1 MRKTKLNTMENNDYK
16 KVQTWMLLDDISQ
29 EIKDRKDEMKSLKLN
44 GYNPKMYFDI
54 ENNMY
59 FVAIVSI
66 NFVKSSNFIFVE

>member
-1 MRKTKLNTMENNDYK
+1 MKNNDYK
-16 KVQTWMLLDDISQ
+16 KVQTWMLLDDITQ
-29 EIKDRKDEMKSLKLN
+29 EIKDRKDEMKSLKRN

-66 NFVKSSNFIFVE
+66 NLVKSNNFIFVE